1 MGIDARTPIPTTAGW
16 QLARFIK
23 PGDEVFDYTGLPV
36 KVVSVQEYTPVV
48 CHKIWTKDG
57 LTLVVDSRTGIP
69 VYNNKTFLTLSK
81 WKRKHPT
88 VTEYILP
95 IYAPQNLATIETGW
109 CRMPTCYPIKPSAKP
124 LPVHPY
130 DFGMWI
136 GDQHRYKRTAITSKL
151 IESYGKIPEY
161 IPEEYLFSS
170 FEQRLALLRGV
181 CASRPKCHSK
191 VSAKFRFYIKNL
203 RLFRSIHNLTETLGI
218 RTEIAQNQ
226 HQYYMIFR
234 TNLKLVEDQVVIKRP
249 HYEEMR
255 RITHVTKVDT
265 RPCVYIKTAD
275 PNNTFLVSEGYLTV
289 CL

>member
-69 VYNNKTFLTLSK
+69 VYDKKAFATLVK
-81 WKRKHPT
+81 WGRKQNPKQ
-88 VTEYILP
+88 EYILP
-95 IYAPQNLATIETGW
+95 IYAPQNLANINTGW
-109 CRMPTCYPIKPSAKP
+109 CRMPTCYPIKPTAKP
-124 LPVHPY
+124 LPLHPY
-130 DFGMWI
+130 DMGVWI
-136 GDQHRYKRTAITSKL
+136 GDPHRDKRTKITSKL
-151 IESYGKIPEY
+151 IESYGKIPDH

-170 FEQRLALLRGV
+170 FEQRLAILRGV
-181 CASRPKCHSK
+181 CASRPKCHSLI
-191 VSAKFRFYIKNL
+191 SAKFRFNIGDF
-203 RLFRSIHNLTETLGI
+203 RLFRSIHNLTESLGI
-218 RTEIAQNQ
+218 RTEIAKHH
-226 HQYYMIFR
+226 HQYHMVFR
-234 TNLKLVEDQVVIKRP
+234 TNLMLVEDQVPVRRP
-249 HYEEMR
+249 QYEEMR
-255 RITHVTKVDT
+255 RITEVTNVDI
-265 RPCVYIKTAD
+265 RPCMHIKTAD

>member
-69 VYNNKTFLTLSK
+69 VYDKNVFATLVK
-81 WKRKHPT
+81 WGRKRPT
-88 VTEYILP
+88 REEYSLP
-95 IYAPQNLATIETGW
+95 IYAPQNLANIETGW

-130 DFGMWI
+130 DMGMWI
-136 GDQHRYKRTAITSKL
+136 GDPHRDKRTKVTSKL
-151 IESYGKIPEY
+151 IEAYGKIPDH

-170 FEQRLALLRGV
+170 FEQRLAILRGV
-181 CASRPKCHSK
+181 CASRPRCHSRI
-191 VSAKFRFYIKNL
+191 SAKFRIYMSNL
-203 RLFRSIHNLTETLGI
+203 RMFRSIHNLTESLGI
-218 RTEIAQNQ
+218 RTEITA
-226 HQYYMIFR
+226 HKAKYYMVFR
-234 TNLKLVEDQVVIKRP
+234 TNLMLVEDQMPVRRP
-249 HYEEMR
+249 QYEEMR
-255 RITHVTKVDT
+255 RITHVTNVDI
-265 RPCVYIKTAD
+265 RPCMHIKLED

>member
-16 QLARFIK
+16 QLARFIS

-69 VYNNKTFLTLSK
+69 VYDKKVFSK
-81 WKRKHPT
+81 LQEWKRKHPT
-88 VTEYILP
+88 HEEYILP
-95 IYAPQNLATIETGW
+95 IYAPKSLGTVETGW

-124 LPVHPY
+124 LPIHPY
-130 DFGMWI
+130 DLGMWV
-136 GDQHRYKRTAITSKL
+136 GDPHRDKRTLITSKL
-151 IESYGKIPEY
+151 IESYGKIPDY

-170 FEQRLALLRGV
+170 FEQRLAILRGV
-181 CASRPKCHSK
+181 CASRPKCHSR
-191 VSAKFRFYIKNL
+191 VSAKFRFNVTSF
-203 RLFRSIHNLTETLGI
+203 RLFRSIHNLTESLGI
-218 RTEIAQNQ
+218 RTEIVK
-226 HQYYMIFR
+226 HHHVYHMVFR
-234 TNLKLVEDQVVIKRP
+234 TNLMLVENQMPVRRP
-249 HYEEMR
+249 QYEEMR
-255 RITHVTKVDT
+255 RITHVTDVDI
-265 RPCVYIKTAD
+265 RPCVHIKTEN

>member
-69 VYNNKTFLTLSK
+69 VYDKKAFATLVK
-81 WKRKHPT
+81 WGRKQNPKQ
-88 VTEYILP
+88 EYILP
-95 IYAPQNLATIETGW
+95 IYAPQNLANIETGW
-109 CRMPTCYPIKPSAKP
+109 CRMPTCYPIKPTAKP
-124 LPVHPY
+124 LPLHPY
-130 DFGMWI
+130 DMGMWI
-136 GDQHRYKRTAITSKL
+136 GDPHRDKRTKITSKL
-151 IESYGKIPEY
+151 IEAYGKIPDH

-170 FEQRLALLRGV
+170 FEQRLAILRGV
-181 CASRPKCHSK
+181 CASRPKCQSRI
-191 VSAKFRFYIKNL
+191 SAKFRIYMKNL
-203 RLFRSIHNLTETLGI
+203 RMFRSIHNLTESLGI
-218 RTEIAQNQ
+218 RTEIATNRT
-226 HQYYMIFR
+226 QYYMVFR
-234 TNLKLVEDQVVIKRP
+234 TNLMLVEDQVPVRRP
-249 HYEEMR
+249 QYEEMR
-255 RITHVTKVDT
+255 RITEVTKVDV
-265 RPCVYIKTAD
+265 RPCMHIKTAD

>member
-69 VYNNKTFLTLSK
+69 VYDKKAFATLVK
-81 WKRKHPT
+81 WGRKQNPKQ
-88 VTEYILP
+88 EYILP
-95 IYAPQNLATIETGW
+95 IYAPQNLANIETGW
-109 CRMPTCYPIKPSAKP
+109 CRMPTCYPIKPTAKP
-124 LPVHPY
+124 LPLHPY
-130 DFGMWI
+130 DMGMWI
-136 GDQHRYKRTAITSKL
+136 GDPHRDKRTKITSKL
-151 IESYGKIPEY
+151 IESYGKIPDH

-170 FEQRLALLRGV
+170 FEQRLAILRGV
-181 CASRPKCHSK
+181 CASRPKCQSRI
-191 VSAKFRFYIKNL
+191 SAKFRIYMKNL
-203 RLFRSIHNLTETLGI
+203 RMFRSIHNLTESLGI
-218 RTEIAQNQ
+218 RTEIATNRT
-226 HQYYMIFR
+226 QYYMVFR
-234 TNLKLVEDQVVIKRP
+234 TNLMLVEDQVPVRRP
-249 HYEEMR
+249 QYEEMR
-255 RITHVTKVDT
+255 RITEVTKVDV
-265 RPCVYIKTAD
+265 RPCMHIKTAD

>member
-69 VYNNKTFLTLSK
+69 VYDSKAFLTLSK
-81 WKRKHPT
+81 WGRKQFPKE
-88 VTEYILP
+88 EYSLP
-95 IYAPQNLATIETGW
+95 IYAPQNLATIDTGW

-124 LPVHPY
+124 LPIHPY
-130 DFGMWI
+130 DLGMWV
-136 GDQHRYKRTAITSKL
+136 GDKHRDKRTKITSKL
-151 IESYGKIPEY
+151 IESYGKVLEF
-161 IPEEYLFSS
+161 IPEEYMFSS
-170 FEQRLALLRGV
+170 FEQRLAILRGV
-181 CASRPKCHSK
+181 CASRPKCHSRI
-191 VSAKFRFYIKNL
+191 SAKFRFNFSNL
-203 RLFRSIHNLTETLGI
+203 RLFRSVHNLTESLGI
-218 RTEIAQNQ
+218 RTEISKDQTKYN
-226 HQYYMIFR
+226 MVFR
-234 TNLKLVEDQVVIKRP
+234 TNLKLIDDQLEVRRP

-255 RITHVTKVDT
+255 RITHVTQVDI
-265 RPCVYIKTAD
+265 RPCVHIKTAD
-275 PNNTFLVSEGYLTV
+275 PNNTFLISEGYLTV

>member
-36 KVVSVQEYTPVV
+36 MVVSVQEYTPVV

-69 VYNNKTFLTLSK
+69 VYDSKTFLTLSK
-81 WKRKHPT
+81 WGRKQQPK
-88 VTEYILP
+88 EDYSLP
-95 IYAPQNLATIETGW
+95 IYAPQNLATIDTGW

-124 LPVHPY
+124 LPLHPY
-130 DFGMWI
+130 DLGVWI
-136 GDQHRYKRTAITSKL
+136 GDPHRDKRTLITSKL
-151 IESYGKIPEY
+151 IESYGKIPDH

-170 FEQRLALLRGV
+170 FEQRLAILRGV

-191 VSAKFRFYIKNL
+191 VSAKFRFNIKDL
-203 RLFRSIHNLTETLGI
+203 RLFRSIHNLTESLGI
-218 RTEIAQNQ
+218 RTEIAELKKNY
-226 HQYYMIFR
+226 HMVFR
-234 TNLKLVEDQVVIKRP
+234 TNLKLVEDQIPVRRP

-255 RITHVTKVDT
+255 RITHVTKVDI
-265 RPCVYIKTAD
+265 RPCMHIKTAD
-275 PNNTFLVSEGYLTV
+275 PNNTFLISEGYLTV